1 MFASKI
7 LLLLDELGIMD
18 AWGFLGMLP
27 ARKSVECDCSKLR
40 CMCDCCYC
48 WIFLFML
55 SSSSN
60 AAVLSPVLSSLICWL
75 DETRGW
81 LTYMILFAFKI
92 RFSRSRLSIWD
103 LIESALTSRRNT
115 SALRVWTSFSL
126 WSSSSLY
133 LFVSFVDSS
142 SAAYCLRVSRSLD
155 EWSDIAFSASSNL
168 SYRHSMWSL
177 SCYSIS

>member
-1 MFASKI
+1 
-7 LLLLDELGIMD
+7 MD

-48 WIFLFML
+48 WVFLFML

-177 SCYSIS
+177 SCYSILMWLRTSASYFWSIIS